1 MMAFESQTYS
11 CPTDDIAAYI
21 DGELKPARELELEAH
36 FVTCGG
42 CRQFLNEQKQFL
54 RDLDTSLRHEGDLDL
69 PAGFAKTVVA
79 NAESSVKGLRRAS
92 ECFNAVFICAAL
104 GLFAL
109 FAMGSDADRSLQG
122 VSSAADQTFAAGAFF
137 GHIVYSVFLGIV
149 IVLRAVAS
157 QFEFGVYPLIALLL
171 VLAVSALLFSRRILK
186 TFRA

>member
-1 MMAFESQTYS
+1 MTFESKTFS

-21 DGELKPARELELEAH
+21 DGELEPVRELELETH
-36 FVTCGG
+36 FAQCGG
-42 CRQFLNEQKQFL
+42 CLRHLNEQKQFL
-54 RDLDTSLRHEGDLDL
+54 RDLDTSLKHEGDLEL
-69 PAGFAKTVVA
+69 PASFAKTVVA
-79 NAESSVKGLRRAS
+79 NAESSVKGLRRPS

-122 VSSAADQTFAAGAFF
+122 VTSAADQTFAAGAFF
-137 GHIVYSVFLGIV
+137 GHIVYSVFVGIV

-157 QFEFGVYPLIALLL
+157 QFEFGVYPLIAFLLIL
-171 VLAVSALLFSRRILK
+171 GVSAMLFSRRLLK